1 MNYKSSFQRP
11 FLIFW
16 PENILSHYE
25 VHNFEKER
33 NYRSKISEEQ
43 ITQDDGAGLSFS
55 LNLTVFGLMAATL
68 VSDDIL
74 GGEVLKAHARM
85 SENDLKLEHVGLEAT
100 GLAITT
106 LSAALL
112 SIMYKKLCYDT
123 YEYSRK
129 L

>member
-1 MNYKSSFQRP
+1 M
-11 FLIFW
+11 
-16 PENILSHYE
+16 
-25 VHNFEKER
+25 HNFEKER
-33 NYRSKISEEQ
+33 NYRSKISKEQ